1 MANNPYKYDDPSGH
15 KLKDFLQVGKNIA
28 KPSLPEY
35 ALNLANTARNTILD
49 IEIEKTKNTKVT
61 NQQEAAQKVSK
72 LLKMTMHRATP
83 VFKPQPCP
91 KKSWWEQAFI
101 DIGNGIQ
108 DFGNGVKKGIETV
121 VESTVDSVIS
131 FTEFV
136 QDFVNDPIGT
146 TANVLSAMWDTI
158 KDPKFWVQTGTAV
171 LVGLGITTG
180 VSIPVGI
187 LVTCIA
193 TSAVGEAYDLCF
205 VHRFNLDSFFAS
217 RGCKTLMEYIGKQT
231 IMMGAEGL
239 KGYLSGKVIE
249 RFTTGKGSSTNKLPD
264 NDLIEDSVQDAIED
278 GVSDET
284 IKGASGFKLETPK
297 YNTSKLQHEFK
308 HSSDFGINGS
318 WNKASGEAF
327 KNALV
332 NHVNTSDTI
341 LKSTFR
347 GDDVIVYFNKTTGL
361 GTYFDLSGNF
371 VSGWKLN
378 PNQLHFHFIYGVRLK

>member
-1 MANNPYKYDDPSGH
+1 
-15 KLKDFLQVGKNIA
+15 
-28 KPSLPEY
+28 
-35 ALNLANTARNTILD
+35 
-49 IEIEKTKNTKVT
+49 
-61 NQQEAAQKVSK
+61 
-72 LLKMTMHRATP
+72 
-83 VFKPQPCP
+83 
-91 KKSWWEQAFI
+91 
-101 DIGNGIQ
+101 
-108 DFGNGVKKGIETV
+108 
-121 VESTVDSVIS
+121 
-131 FTEFV
+131 
-136 QDFVNDPIGT
+136 
-146 TANVLSAMWDTI
+146 
-158 KDPKFWVQTGTAV
+158 
-171 LVGLGITTG
+171 
-180 VSIPVGI
+180 
-187 LVTCIA
+187 
-193 TSAVGEAYDLCF
+193 
-205 VHRFNLDSFFAS
+205 
-217 RGCKTLMEYIGKQT
+217 
-231 IMMGAEGL
+231 MMGAEGL

-347 GDDVIVYFNKTTGL
+347 GDNVIVYFNKTTGL

-378 PNQLHFHFIYGVRLK
+378 PYQLHFHFTYGVRLK